1 MREILVIRQKDVF
14 SRILIDSGF
23 SVTNFPTIKTETL
36 ADLSEL
42 ETYLAEIERFDG
54 IFITSSKAAEIFA
67 AKLAETEKV
76 FAGKFYV
83 LGKRSRDLLN
93 KPDCEVFFSEN
104 ATTAEKL
111 LDAIPKE
118 ELKNKRFLFP
128 RGDLSL
134 RTVPETLQN
143 VAEVVETVVYRT
155 IETDASVEKIV
166 EIKEKFERDEIS
178 AVCFFSPS
186 GVESFLRKFENFS
199 QSEIKIA
206 VIGKT
211 TARFI
216 KEKNLRVDFVSAKT
230 SATDFAAEFTSYLRK
245 ES

>member
-1 MREILVIRQKDVF
+1 MREILVIRPKDVF

-23 SVTNFPTIKTETL
+23 SVTNFPTINTETL

-42 ETYLAEIERFDG
+42 ETYLAEIETFDG
-54 IFITSSKAAEIFA
+54 IFITSSKAAEIVA

-93 KPDCEVFFSEN
+93 KSDCEVFFSEN

-155 IETDASVEKIV
+155 IETDASVEKIG
-166 EIKEKFERDEIS
+166 EIKEKFERDKIS

-199 QSEIKIA
+199 QSKIKIA
-206 VIGKT
+206 AIGKT

-230 SATDFAAEFTSYLRK
+230 SAADFAAEFTSYLRK
-245 ES
+245 EI